1 MNDIPVML
9 KIREVADKF
18 NLSEHYVRRLVAE
31 RKVIFVKSG
40 SRFLINENSL
50 VSYLNKGDEE

>member
-18 NLSEHYVRRLVAE
+18 NLSEYYCRQLVLQ
-31 RKVIFVKSG
+31 RKITFVKAG
-40 SRFLINENSL
+40 NRYLINENSL